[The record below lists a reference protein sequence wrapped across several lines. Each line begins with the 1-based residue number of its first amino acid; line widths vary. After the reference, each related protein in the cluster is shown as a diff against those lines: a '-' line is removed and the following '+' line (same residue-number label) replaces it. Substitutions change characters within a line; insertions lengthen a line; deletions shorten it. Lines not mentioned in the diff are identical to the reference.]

1 MNLKNYV
8 KDHGIFLLIQL
19 TAIAVLEGVLLLFHA
34 AFALQMFFLFVEL
47 LALFGVLFY
56 DYGRKRQF
64 YAHMEGQ
71 METLKEEVSS
81 DGNAGGAGVFGRK
94 DFLSGHAGNGKIH
107 E

>member
-47 LALFGVLFY
+47 LALFGVL
-56 DYGRKRQF
+56 
-64 YAHMEGQ
+64 
-71 METLKEEVSS
+71 
-81 DGNAGGAGVFGRK
+81 
-94 DFLSGHAGNGKIH
+94 
-107 E
+107 